1 VRKIWS
7 LVFLTVPILG
17 VGLFAMA
24 PACGWWMP
32 EGTSTYARD
41 IDHLFNV
48 ILGITGVA
56 FIATQAALVAFLWK
70 YHAQG
75 VAGERATYTHG
86 NHRLEIVW
94 TIIPAAILVFIAF
107 YQFGTW
113 KEVKWRSEF
122 TKDSPPLFEVTAGQF
137 EWRFTYPGEDGK
149 FGTPDDV
156 HSLNEFHV
164 PVNKKVV
171 FDLKTRDVL
180 HSFFVPTF
188 RIKQDAVPGITIP
201 VWFQAMKEGR
211 FELVC
216 AELCGW
222 GHYKMRGMVTVESEA
237 AFRQWLTTT
246 KAAEEVVE

>member
-1 VRKIWS
+1 MRKFWS
-7 LVFLTVPILG
+7 LLFLTVPIMG
-17 VGLFAMA
+17 IGMFAMA
-24 PACGWWMP
+24 PACDWWMP
-32 EGTSTYARD
+32 EGTSTYAAD

-48 ILGITGVA
+48 ILVITGVA
-56 FIATQAALVAFLWK
+56 FLATQSALVMFLWK
-70 YHAQG
+70 YHDQG
-75 VAGERATYTHG
+75 AASAPATYTHG

-94 TIIPAAILVFIAF
+94 TVIPAAILVFIAF

-113 KEVKWRSEF
+113 KDIKWRSVF

-137 EWRFTYPGEDGK
+137 EWRFTFAGADGRI
-149 FGTPDDV
+149 GTADDV

-164 PVNKKVV
+164 PVGKKVV
-171 FDLKTRDVL
+171 FNLKSRDVL
-180 HSFFVPTF
+180 HSFFVPSF

-201 VWFQAMKEGR
+201 MWFEAMKEGR

-237 AFRQWLTTT
+237 AFQEWLTKT